1 MVELIELLK
10 SLNFTISTCESITG
24 GMFVEKLVR
33 VPGASKSVKGAV
45 VTYTNEIK
53 IDVVGVKAQTIEKYG
68 VVSEEVAVEM
78 AQKAN
83 TLMNTDVCISFTG
96 NAGPTALDGKNVG
109 LVYSTVNIRGV
120 SFNYC
125 LQLAGD
131 REEIREQ
138 AVTVM
143 KDKCVELLKENN
155 KKFRNIVGEAKE
167 NG

>member
-10 SLNFTISTCESITG
+10 SLDYTISTCESLTG
-24 GMFVEKLVR
+24 GKFVEKLVS
-33 VPGASKSVKGAV
+33 VPGASKNVKGAV

-53 IDVVGVKAQTIEKYG
+53 IKVVGVKEQTIEKYG
-68 VVSEEVAVEM
+68 VVSEEVAIEM
-78 AQKAN
+78 AQRTN
-83 TLMNTDVCISFTG
+83 ILMNTDVCISFTG
-96 NAGPTALDGKNVG
+96 NAGPTVLDGKKVG
-109 LVYSTVNIRGV
+109 LVYCSVNIRGS

-125 LQLAGD
+125 LQLAGN

-143 KDKCVELLKENN
+143 KERCIELLKENI
-155 KKFRNIVGEAKE
+155 KKLGNIVGEAKE